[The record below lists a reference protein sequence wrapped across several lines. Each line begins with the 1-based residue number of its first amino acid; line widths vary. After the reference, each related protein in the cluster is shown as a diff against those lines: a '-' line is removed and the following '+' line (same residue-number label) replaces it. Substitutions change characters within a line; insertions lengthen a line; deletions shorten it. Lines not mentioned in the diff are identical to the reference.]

1 VFASVGLYKLV
12 GVLTFGGSMCLSYAY
27 GKLIAAMA
35 DSRLLPNF
43 LRYRLSSNNVPV
55 AGIAMGSVGGMVII
69 GFCLI
74 DTSSFEVWPGVIGVL
89 ASITYSIQLIG
100 YIQVRTKLACLERE
114 FKSPFGIVG
123 ALYALCVYAA
133 CVASIVSLHKYKWAV
148 LGTTAVVLT
157 LFTVAY
163 VFYGRERQTFSDE
176 ELSLL
181 LRAHV
186 QIRNFNGML
195 SPRVTQTMCLD

>member
-1 VFASVGLYKLV
+1 
-12 GVLTFGGSMCLSYAY
+12 
-27 GKLIAAMA
+27 
-35 DSRLLPNF
+35 
-43 LRYRLSSNNVPV
+43 
-55 AGIAMGSVGGMVII
+55 
-69 GFCLI
+69 
-74 DTSSFEVWPGVIGVL
+74 
-89 ASITYSIQLIG
+89 
-100 YIQVRTKLACLERE
+100 
-114 FKSPFGIVG
+114 
-123 ALYALCVYAA
+123 LYALCVYAA